1 MTIPQAITNGF
12 ASSYI
17 AAIYNAKQGLFSGGA
32 LGAPKSPIKIKMVS
46 DALYWGYYGGAQT
59 DASLFSVAKYLQ
71 WLSGKFWLEAGNI
84 TGSGGGVTP
93 ITPGSLTINALDF
106 IVSVSSTI
114 AAGET
119 SKTLS
124 QFIGYDVNFFRGGA
138 AQYTTDPGDGST
150 YYSWNS
156 VTGLFSISAAAQ
168 LGEQFRISPT
178 V

>member
-1 MTIPQAITNGF
+1 MTIPEAIQNGYV
-12 ASSYI
+12 SSYL
-17 AAIYNAKQGLFSGGA
+17 AAIYNAKQGLFGGA
-32 LGAPKSPIKIKMVS
+32 LAAPTSPIKIKMVS
-46 DALYWGYYGGAQT
+46 DGLSWGYYGAAQT
-59 DASLFSVAKYLQ
+59 EASLFSVGKYLQ
-71 WLSGKFWLEAGNI
+71 WLSGKWWLEAGNV
-84 TGSGGGVTP
+84 TGSGGSVTP
-93 ITPGSLTINALDF
+93 ITPGSITVAALDF

-119 SKTLS
+119 SITLT
-124 QFIGYDVNFFRGGA
+124 QFIGYDVNFFRGGV

-156 VTGLFSISAAAQ
+156 VTGLFTISVAAQ